1 MNELKKTPKWLAL
14 LTAILVPYF
23 LLMFSIRIMT
33 TPLFARFEYQLPNF
47 PIDSYGFNQEER
59 LEYAIYGIKYLT
71 NTAGIEYLGDLT
83 FEDGEPLF
91 IDRELSHMVDV
102 KKLYTSA
109 LNVWYG
115 ITLLLG
121 LAAIW
126 TKQTGRWFGFRSA
139 LSLGGWATL
148 GLILMGG
155 LLLAIDFDWLFT
167 QFHHLFFT
175 GDTWLF
181 YTSDTLIR
189 LYPMP
194 FWRDAFIAVFGFTI
208 LGAGLLIWQ
217 GNPSKTKKA

>member
-1 MNELKKTPKWLAL
+1 MNDRNHFPKWLSI
-14 LTAILVPYF
+14 LTAAAVPYF
-23 LLMFSIRIMT
+23 LLMFSIRMMT
-33 TPLFARFEYQLPNF
+33 TPLFAHFEYQLPNF
-47 PIDSYGFNQEER
+47 PNDRYGFNPEER
-59 LEYAIYGIKYLT
+59 LGYAVYGIQYLT

-83 FEDGEPLF
+83 FEDGSPLF
-91 IDRELSHMVDV
+91 IERELSHMVDV
-102 KKLYTSA
+102 KNLYSSA

-115 ITLLLG
+115 LTIFLG
-121 LAAIW
+121 AIAIW
-126 TKQTGRWFGFRSA
+126 CKQTGRWSGFRSA
-139 LSLGGWATL
+139 LSLGGWATI

-167 QFHHLFFT
+167 QFHHIFFT

-217 GNPSKTKKA
+217 GNLKKKTS